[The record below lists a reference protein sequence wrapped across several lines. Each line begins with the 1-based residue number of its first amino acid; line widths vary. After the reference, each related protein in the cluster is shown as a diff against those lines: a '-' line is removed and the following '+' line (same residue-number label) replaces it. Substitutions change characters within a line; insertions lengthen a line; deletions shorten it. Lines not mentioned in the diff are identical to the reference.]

1 MRFLFRRHLIR
12 HLKRYSDVIRIN
24 LYNVRKAQMKQS
36 QLYALYDSDPE
47 SVVDFLEY
55 VRASYGLPE
64 APAVLDMGCV
74 WPGTSAGTPKPAR
87 VECDGLRTGL

>member
-1 MRFLFRRHLIR
+1 
-12 HLKRYSDVIRIN
+12 
-24 LYNVRKAQMKQS
+24 MKQS

-64 APAVLDMGCV
+64 APAVLDMG
-74 WPGTSAGTPKPAR
+74 
-87 VECDGLRTGL
+87 L

>member
-1 MRFLFRRHLIR
+1 MRFLRSRNLIR

-64 APAVLDMGCV
+64 APAVLDMGL

>member
-47 SVVDFLEY
+47 SVVDFLGY

-64 APAVLDMGCV
+64 APAVLDMGE
-74 WPGTSAGTPKPAR
+74 AR
-87 VECDGLRTGL
+87 DVCCYP

>member
-36 QLYALYDSDPE
+36 QLYALYDSAPE

-55 VRASYGLPE
+55 VQASYGLPE
-64 APAVLDMGCV
+64 ALGVLDMGC
-74 WPGTSAGTPKPAR
+74 AR
-87 VECDGLRTGL
+87 DVCWYP